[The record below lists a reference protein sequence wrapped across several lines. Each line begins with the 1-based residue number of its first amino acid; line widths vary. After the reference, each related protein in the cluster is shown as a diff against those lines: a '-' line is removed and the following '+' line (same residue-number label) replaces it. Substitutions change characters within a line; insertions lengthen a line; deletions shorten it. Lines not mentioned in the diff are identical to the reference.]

1 MTVPINANNTFY
13 KTYTGT
19 DTLVFVIFP
28 ESKPIILGSLT
39 TISYSI
45 FREKRPVPL
54 LGKINTGGYTRG
66 MRTIAGSMIFTVI
79 NQHFVEDIIQQIPY
93 LSAHDKIKAD
103 ELPFFDVMIV
113 CANEYGANAQM
124 MLYGVEFLDDAQVIS
139 INDMFIENTFG
150 FVARDIDILTAK
162 NPLKGSSSG
171 SGSGGG
177 SKVGKSSTVDTI
189 MPYDLNVSGYKDFMN
204 KTLSSVS
211 NKRLYKAQ
219 LKLKEL
225 NLLEKA
231 TGVFDNETLSA
242 IYEFQK
248 MNDMQE
254 TGMLDDV
261 TNDVLFNNL
270 NNKELISI
278 SNKNGAFVYTNTNKD
293 NVIGISKYRENYLG
307 NRDSDMVKINFYGKE
322 GYVNIDDTN
331 LYSSITYSYNDLIED
346 GIIHNISLTELDPS
360 KIGTI
365 INSNKDTGFSLLELI
380 AAFKKS
386 ELLTPGISGGY
397 CIAKKIPSLAL

>member
-79 NQHFVEDIIQQIPY
+79 NQHFVEDIVQQIPY

-139 INDMFIENTFG
+139 INDMFIENT
-150 FVARDIDILTAK
+150 
-162 NPLKGSSSG
+162 
-171 SGSGGG
+171 
-177 SKVGKSSTVDTI
+177 
-189 MPYDLNVSGYKDFMN
+189 
-204 KTLSSVS
+204 
-211 NKRLYKAQ
+211 
-219 LKLKEL
+219 
-225 NLLEKA
+225 
-231 TGVFDNETLSA
+231 
-242 IYEFQK
+242 
-248 MNDMQE
+248 
-254 TGMLDDV
+254 
-261 TNDVLFNNL
+261 
-270 NNKELISI
+270 LI
-278 SNKNGAFVYTNTNKD
+278 FHF
-293 NVIGISKYRENYLG
+293 LC
-307 NRDSDMVKINFYGKE
+307 
-322 GYVNIDDTN
+322 
-331 LYSSITYSYNDLIED
+331 
-346 GIIHNISLTELDPS
+346 GII
-360 KIGTI
+360 
-365 INSNKDTGFSLLELI
+365 
-380 AAFKKS
+380 
-386 ELLTPGISGGY
+386 
-397 CIAKKIPSLAL
+397 